1 MGNVI
6 EDLFANEAI
15 REGLI
20 KFRLLLGAVLLIP
33 VGYYMNPELLWV
45 GFGVSM
51 FGQVIQIWCFASLI
65 KNRELTVRGPY
76 LLSRNPMYLGRYFM
90 LLGFILLLGN
100 VWIVL
105 GYTVLYYLYMDS
117 RIRRE
122 EKRLAR
128 IYVERYEDYCSEV
141 PRLFPSFR
149 KAGEPTLWYW
159 DWAAFRENNAHWNL
173 VGTLVSFAIVFGVW
187 RYFRS

>member
-15 REGLI
+15 REVLI

-33 VGYYMNPELLWV
+33 VGYYMQPELFWL
-45 GFGVSM
+45 GFAVSM

-65 KNRELTVRGPY
+65 KNRELTIRGPY

-90 LLGFILLLGN
+90 LGGFILLLGN
-100 VWIVL
+100 VWVAL
-105 GYTVLYYLYMDS
+105 AYTVLYYLYMDS
-117 RIRRE
+117 RVRRE

-128 IYVERYEDYCSEV
+128 MFGEAYDAYCNEV

-149 KAGEPTLWYW
+149 KAGEPKLWYW
-159 DWAAFRENNAHWNL
+159 DWAAFHENNAHLNL
-173 VGTLVSFAIVFGVW
+173 LGTLVSFAIVYGVW
-187 RYFRS
+187 YYFR

>member
-6 EDLFANEAI
+6 QGLFANEAI

-20 KFRLLLGAVLLIP
+20 KFRFLLGAILCVP
-33 VGYYMNPELLWV
+33 VGYFMKPELFWV
-45 GFGVSM
+45 GFAVAM

-76 LLSRNPMYLGRYFM
+76 LFSRNPMYLGRYFM
-90 LLGFILLLGN
+90 ILGFILLLGN

-105 GYTVLYYLYMDS
+105 AYTVLYYLYMDS

-122 EKRLAR
+122 EERLR
-128 IYVERYEDYCSEV
+128 RVFGDRYAEYCSEV

-149 KAGEPTLWYW
+149 KIGEPTVWYW
-159 DWAAFRENNAHWNL
+159 DWAAFRENNAQWNL
-173 VGTLVSFAIVFGVW
+173 LGTLAGFALVYAVW
-187 RYFRS
+187 HYFR